1 MTINE
6 QLSTDDP
13 RYEAR
18 LRAQYGVILGIG
30 LLPLGIV
37 LGVLAAYPLAQMT
50 SGFPLAIIPTGV
62 SSVLILL
69 GAGLYLLALTQG
81 LLLVVEG
88 FWNLRHSLKEIS
100 STQRLTWRIGLTGVL
115 LLGIGFGF
123 GMCFL
128 VM

>member
-1 MTINE
+1 MTTNE
-6 QLSTDDP
+6 HLSTDDP

-18 LRAQYGVILGIG
+18 LRAQYSIIFGIG

-37 LGVLAAYPLAQMT
+37 LGLLAAYPFAQMT

-100 STQRLTWRIGLTGVL
+100 STERVTWHIGRAGVL
-115 LLGIGFGF
+115 LLGIGVGF

>member
-1 MTINE
+1 M
-6 QLSTDDP
+6 
-13 RYEAR
+13 
-18 LRAQYGVILGIG
+18 
-30 LLPLGIV
+30 
-37 LGVLAAYPLAQMT
+37 
-50 SGFPLAIIPTGV
+50 
-62 SSVLILL
+62 LILL

-100 STQRLTWRIGLTGVL
+100 STERVTWHIGRAGVL

-128 VM
+128 GVGYSYSLSTDAAFTKCSHYRLL